1 MKTHLYHA
9 KSGLVVVVVKFE
21 ETNLKFQK
29 VPKSSRSAFIHNSR
43 CMTIQYTQAQTTL
56 HL

>member
-1 MKTHLYHA
+1 MKTHFYHA

-21 ETNLKFQK
+21 KTNLKFQK